1 MRSGRDTILD
11 VLDERDPQGWVLK
24 ALREAGNS
32 LLSEFHGL
40 GEEELRWRPDGGGPS
55 LKEVASH
62 LRDAEE
68 LTLAQMGAIAEGEA
82 GEVPAWDVDVLLLE
96 RDYREGDLAAA
107 LAEFR
112 RLRRETTYLLWG
124 LSPPEWERAGEHPYR
139 GPVTLGQL
147 ARELAEHDLEHLWQ
161 VRRLKEQLA
170 EAVRTGDEE

>member
-1 MRSGRDTILD
+1 M
-11 VLDERDPQGWVLK
+11 LDERDPQEPVLSLPKDWVLK

-40 GEEELRWRPDGGGPS
+40 DEEELRWRPAEGDLS
-55 LKEVASH
+55 LKEIAAH

-68 LTLAQMGAIAEGEA
+68 LALAQLGAINERADGLL
-82 GEVPAWDVDVLLLE
+82 PAWDLDVLPLE
-96 RDYREGDLAAA
+96 QDYRAVDLFAV

-112 RLRRETTYLLWG
+112 RLRRETAYLLWEISS
-124 LSPPEWERAGEHPYR
+124 LEWERAAEHPYR

-170 EAVRTGDEE
+170 ESRRERTT